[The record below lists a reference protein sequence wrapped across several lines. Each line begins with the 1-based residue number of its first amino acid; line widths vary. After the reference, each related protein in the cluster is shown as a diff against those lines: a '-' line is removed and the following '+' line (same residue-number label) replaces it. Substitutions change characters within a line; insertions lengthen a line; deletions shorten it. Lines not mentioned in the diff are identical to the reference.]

1 MSVFETVFEELP
13 PTVPIFP
20 LTGVLLLARGRL
32 PLNIFEPR
40 YLNMTADALAG
51 DRLIGMIQPKGSSD
65 AGEPP
70 VYRTGCVGRIVSFEE
85 TEDDRMLITLKGV
98 CRFDIVEELA
108 TCRGYRRV
116 SADWSRY
123 QGDFDPETAIAVDR
137 DRLLDDLK
145 SYFEVQGIAANW
157 DAIQETPD
165 EKLVTCLSMICPF
178 EPSEK
183 QALLEAPNLAE
194 RSRVLATLVEMAVL
208 DKHRACDSVRHHQ

>member
-1 MSVFETVFEELP
+1 
-13 PTVPIFP
+13 
-20 LTGVLLLARGRL
+20 
-32 PLNIFEPR
+32 
-40 YLNMTADALAG
+40 
-51 DRLIGMIQPKGSSD
+51 
-65 AGEPP
+65 
-70 VYRTGCVGRIVSFEE
+70 
-85 TEDDRMLITLKGV
+85 MLITLNGV
-98 CRFDIVEELA
+98 CRFDIVEELS

-123 QGDFDPETAIAVDR
+123 QGDFDTETAIAVDR

-208 DKHRACDSVRHHQ
+208 DRPSALDSDRHPKEGRGGGRGARTGTGD